1 MFTYSAYLRGY
12 ALKEYSNKM
21 SVGDAQIKEF
31 LEEINTKG
39 IDLPAI
45 GGTVAEYE
53 AEGTVIDICKTALE
67 KK

>member
-1 MFTYSAYLRGY
+1 MLWQN
-12 ALKEYSNKM
+12 SNKM
-21 SVGDAQIKEF
+21 SVSDAQTKEF
-31 LEEINTKG
+31 LEEISTKG

-53 AEGTVIDICKTALE
+53 AEGTIIDICKTALE

>member
-1 MFTYSAYLRGY
+1 MT
-12 ALKEYSNKM
+12 ESNKM
-21 SVGDAQIKEF
+21 SVSDAQTKEF
-31 LEEINTKG
+31 LEEISTKG

-53 AEGTVIDICKTALE
+53 AEGTIIDICKTALE